1 MTPKDELLNDGA
13 REYTA
18 FQETLRGL
26 SETQMSE
33 VWLGTWSVKDIVAH
47 ISGWHREMGPAL
59 ERLARGEKP
68 IADGVSYDDVDGWN
82 ARFAAAAWP
91 ACCASSTRHTNTSCG
106 PPTGCRPSAGSP
118 ARPRGRSSTATRPT
132 TTASTPNR
140 SGPGGPDAGSDG
152 VAFEP
157 LTGER

>member
-13 REYTA
+13 REYTG

-26 SETQMSE
+26 SEAQMSE

-47 ISGWHREMGPAL
+47 ISGWHREVGPAL

-82 ARFAAAAWP
+82 ARFAAAASKTTL
-91 ACCASSTRHTNTSCG
+91 ADVLRELAASHEYFMHAAAGVPDERFQPGKTAWKLVDGN
-106 PPTGCRPSAGSP
+106 SAHHYREHADQIRAWRKS
-118 ARPRGRSSTATRPT
+118 RG
-132 TTASTPNR
+132 
-140 SGPGGPDAGSDG
+140 
-152 VAFEP
+152 
-157 LTGER
+157 L

>member
-13 REYTA
+13 REYTG

-26 SETQMSE
+26 SEAQMSE

-47 ISGWHREMGPAL
+47 ISGWHREVGPAL

-82 ARFAAAAWP
+82 ARFAAAASKTTLADVLRELAASHEYFMRAADRVP
-91 ACCASSTRHTNTSCG
+91 AERWQPGKTTWKIVDSNSAHHYREHAEQIRAWRTR
-106 PPTGCRPSAGSP
+106 
-118 ARPRGRSSTATRPT
+118 RGI
-132 TTASTPNR
+132 
-140 SGPGGPDAGSDG
+140 
-152 VAFEP
+152 
-157 LTGER
+157 

>member
-1 MTPKDELLNDGA
+1 MTPKDELLDAGA
-13 REYTA
+13 REYKA
-18 FQETLRGL
+18 LQETLRGL

-82 ARFAAAAWP
+82 
-91 ACCASSTRHTNTSCG
+91 G
-106 PPTGCRPSAGSP
+106 
-118 ARPRGRSSTATRPT
+118 
-132 TTASTPNR
+132 
-140 SGPGGPDAGSDG
+140 
-152 VAFEP
+152 
-157 LTGER
+157 